1 MPVEEIAWLPQERGS
16 IMNLPPLCQGSAPN
30 STSSINMSKL
40 HSELKMLF
48 PIFIILE
55 HLNTTIFFGNF
66 FMLMILF
73 FPLQFTDSE
82 RKGRINNSNFSTQL
96 NQNYWADYTESFFF
110 FSEDMINHKEQELS
124 QLQLSSPSL
133 QDDWCCHTYQ

>member
-16 IMNLPPLCQGSAPN
+16 IMNIPPLCQGSAPN

-66 FMLMILF
+66 FYVNDFYFFHYSLLIL
-73 FPLQFTDSE
+73 E

-110 FSEDMINHKEQELS
+110 FFSEDMINHKEQELS
-124 QLQLSSPSL
+124 QLQLSSPL
-133 QDDWCCHTYQ
+133 PAR